1 MVITEED
8 VAALNRASIARA
20 AAFVRIAG
28 SVLVVVGA
36 VGCLAWLWN
45 VIRTQQQVSSS
56 VRLVLGGPGAPI
68 DVDLVDRL
76 DLFVS
81 VIALLVT
88 SALAA
93 GFGLLLRLVADFLVM
108 RSGGTLTGFEPGD
121 VVP

>member
-8 VAALNRASIARA
+8 VDALNRASIARA

-28 SVLVVVGA
+28 SALVVVGA

-45 VIRTQQQVSSS
+45 VIRAQQQVSTSL
-56 VRLVLGGPGAPI
+56 RFALGGPGAPI
-68 DVDLVDRL
+68 EVDLVDRL

-81 VIALLVT
+81 VIALLIT

>member
-93 GFGLLLRLVADFLVM
+93 GFGLLHRLVADFLVM